1 MVAMVVHS
9 AESQDEMK
17 SVNQQRQHDVR
28 AFFLILQAIIGATEV
43 YLLMQRSM
51 VRTLHRA
58 LLVLGGDGMLHHP
71 SQVAI

>member
-28 AFFLILQAIIGATEV
+28 AFFLSYEPLLVPLSVPSDAKIDGTYSTQSIIGA
-43 YLLMQRSM
+43 
-51 VRTLHRA
+51 
-58 LLVLGGDGMLHHP
+58 
-71 SQVAI
+71 